1 MNRKSCN
8 REGASRN
15 AKNLRTGL
23 LKNGNFT
30 LIELLI
36 LEAIAIR
43 S

>member
-8 REGASRN
+8 RDSVSRN
-15 AKNLRTGL
+15 AENLRTGL

-36 LEAIAIR
+36 VEAIAIR